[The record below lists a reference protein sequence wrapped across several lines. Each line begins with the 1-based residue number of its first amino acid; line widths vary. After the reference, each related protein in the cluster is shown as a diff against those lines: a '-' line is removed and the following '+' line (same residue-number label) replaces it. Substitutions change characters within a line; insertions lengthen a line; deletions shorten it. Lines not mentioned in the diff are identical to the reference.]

1 MDTIKTGENGSES
14 GGVNLRALEGGRSGQ
29 GGGLEDS
36 RSIAATAQGSKSLL
50 TFDSVNRPKHYA
62 TGGIECIDAIRA
74 QLSPEEWRGFLR
86 GQIAKYNW
94 RMTKKGAESED
105 AKKLA
110 FYASLLAGVDPRKR

>member
-1 MDTIKTGENGSES
+1 MENDKETEGRGEGSGTNISPFERGGHGAS
-14 GGVNLRALEGGRSGQ
+14 GVTTLPHKGTENQ
-29 GGGLEDS
+29 GTKPVS
-36 RSIAATAQGSKSLL
+36 P
-50 TFDSVNRPKHYA
+50 FHSVNRPSHYTA
-62 TGGIECIDAIRA
+62 SEIECIDAIRA

-110 FYASLLAGVDPRKR
+110 FYATFLTGTDPRR

>member
-1 MDTIKTGENGSES
+1 MENS
-14 GGVNLRALEGGRSGQ
+14 GA
-29 GGGLEDS
+29 
-36 RSIAATAQGSKSLL
+36 IAATAQGAKSVL

-62 TGGIECIDAIRA
+62 AGGIECIDAIRA

-110 FYASLLAGVDPRKR
+110 FYASLLAGVDPRRR